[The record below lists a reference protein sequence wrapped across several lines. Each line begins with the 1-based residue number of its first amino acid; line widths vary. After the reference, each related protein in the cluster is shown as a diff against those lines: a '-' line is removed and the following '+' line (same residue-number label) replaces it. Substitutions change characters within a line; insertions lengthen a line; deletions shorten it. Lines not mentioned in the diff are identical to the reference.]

1 MTPYRRM
8 LSDKDHSNYDK
19 EGRATPPPSPPPSP
33 SAPPLHVDN
42 HHGRHLVSF
51 LLIPAA
57 IATAALLLSLTYYA
71 VLRRRRRPVRSASFV
86 DPNPD
91 GNDDDTPL
99 DDGEP
104 FHHVWYIRTVGLDE
118 ATIGSIAVAEYRA
131 GDGLLDGSSNCSVC
145 LGEFRDGELVR
156 LLPKCGHAFHVPC
169 IDTWLGAHVNCPI
182 CRAHIVDPNGEL
194 SPPANAPAAGPAPS
208 VTASA
213 GSVDFDSVFSAPAED
228 PHIGIQPPEE
238 QQNGETS
245 ESMIAIGIPI
255 NTSEA
260 FHPTPGSSAS
270 LAQDDKRDFG
280 LHQVRR
286 SVSMDTPLMNSIIV
300 RVKPEESMIDEEG
313 KDETSEED
321 TVQNNG
327 VKQGSSSKGI
337 VVRKEHSDIERSL
350 SSSGRGFFFSRHG
363 VARIHSMPM

>member
-1 MTPYRRM
+1 MSPYRRI
-8 LSDKDHSNYDK
+8 LPEEDHSNYDK
-19 EGRATPPPSPPPSP
+19 EGSATPPCPPPLP
-33 SAPPLHVDN
+33 SAPPLHIDN

-57 IATAALLLSLTYYA
+57 IVTAALLLSITYYA

-86 DPNPD
+86 DSNPD

-118 ATIGSIAVAEYRA
+118 ATIRSIAVAEYRT
-131 GDGLLDGSSNCSVC
+131 GDGLLDGASDCSVC

-169 IDTWLGAHVNCPI
+169 IDAWLGAHVNCPI
-182 CRAHIVDPNGEL
+182 CRAHIVDPNGEI
-194 SPPANAPAAGPAPS
+194 SPPAAAPAPS
-208 VTASA
+208 VTVSA
-213 GSVDFDSVFSAPAED
+213 GSFDFDSGFSAPAED
-228 PHIGIQPPEE
+228 PHRGIQPPEE
-238 QQNGETS
+238 QRTEETL

-270 LAQDDKRDFG
+270 QVQDDKRDFG

-300 RVKPEESMIDEEG
+300 RVRPEESMIDEEG
-313 KDETSEED
+313 KDETFEEE
-321 TVQNNG
+321 TVQING
-327 VKQGSSSKGI
+327 VKRGSSSKGI

-350 SSSGRGFFFSRHG
+350 SCSGRGFFFSRHG
-363 VARIHSMPM
+363 NARIHSMPM